1 MRTAG
6 ARCRWCVHA
15 GVQVQ
20 HMLEQ
25 LKVTCHAPEFHICI
39 HVTPSSCTCAC
50 RSEFK
55 KKHKALLLALRGKLR
70 RDDTENELP
79 DFLDGETLEFP
90 TQDREDA
97 EPEPENG
104 KVDKV
109 LAATLETLWS
119 PHSAGHE
126 CVGVSHREFSISFI
140 LYLQRQLH
148 CNSCGGRGQ
157 DWKQLDSLPQLT
169 ESAGLS
175 RCISFLCSRLFS
187 Q

>member
-6 ARCRWCVHA
+6 ARCRWCVYA

-20 HMLEQ
+20 HML
-25 LKVTCHAPEFHICI
+25 KY
-39 HVTPSSCTCAC
+39 HVTPFSCTCTC

-97 EPEPENG
+97 EPEPEPENG

-109 LAATLETLWS
+109 LAATCYGHLWPS
-119 PHSAGHE
+119 WRHGCPPVGGNGHHGYRPASRQNV
-126 CVGVSHREFSISFI
+126 CVRVGANCV
-140 LYLQRQLH
+140 
-148 CNSCGGRGQ
+148 C
-157 DWKQLDSLPQLT
+157 
-169 ESAGLS
+169 AA
-175 RCISFLCSRLFS
+175 
-187 Q
+187 